1 MSITNCS
8 TSPVESHI
16 QHITAMKL
24 KRPDIYHIKKYTQA
38 PKEGGGKGL
47 KKNPKN
53 EEEKKRKMRKENV

>member
-1 MSITNCS
+1 
-8 TSPVESHI
+8 
-16 QHITAMKL
+16 MKL